1 MKQAIASSGANE
13 TKNHIKEIS
22 LSAFFLMEAAKKTD
36 REFWVTEQSRAH
48 TVRDAAADCK
58 RMVRH
63 SMDSTAITGMH
74 TRTQPTLTDPTER
87 GWQAMCSP
95 GWIEKMLS
103 KSAAREA
110 HEDVSGIVVDLDY
123 ELHDATLV

>member
-1 MKQAIASSGANE
+1 MKQAMASSGANV
-13 TKNHIKEIS
+13 TKNHIEEIS

-36 REFWVTEQSRAH
+36 REFQVTEQSRAH

-63 SMDSTAITGMH
+63 LMDSTATTGTH
-74 TRTQPTLTDPTER
+74 VRTQPTFTDPTER
-87 GWQAMCSP
+87 GWQAMCNP
-95 GWIEKMLS
+95 GWIEKILS

-110 HEDVSGIVVDLDY
+110 HEDISGIVDLDY